1 MEEINFSQ
9 KQQQQNPG
17 QTDSK
22 STQNKSEPQ
31 SGFKA
36 KNFLRAVPAR
46 AGISKFIPIIIIILV
61 VGAGIF
67 SGLVAS
73 SRSKSAAKATSS
85 AIDEENLTPQA
96 KESFAKTFRDQAEGT
111 IEKNDQFDKYAQG
124 THKLIR
130 PGGESQTAYL
140 TSSVLDLD
148 QYLGKKV
155 KVYGE
160 TFGSSQ
166 VGWLMDVGKVD
177 VVN

>member
-1 MEEINFSQ
+1 MEEIKFSQ
-9 KQQQQNPG
+9 GSQQNTN
-17 QTDSK
+17 QVDSK
-22 STQNKSEPQ
+22 QAQNTP
-31 SGFKA
+31 
-36 KNFLRAVPAR
+36 KNSLRAVPAKAR
-46 AGISKFIPIIIIILV
+46 LSKFIPIIIIVLI

-67 SGLVAS
+67 SGLVIS
-73 SRSKSAAKATSS
+73 SRSKSAKIASS
-85 AIDEENLTPQA
+85 AFNEQNLTPAA
-96 KESFAKTFRDQAEGT
+96 KQSFAQTFRDQAEGT
-111 IEKNDQFDKYAQG
+111 VEKNDQDKYAQG

-130 PGGESQTAYL
+130 TGGESQTAYL

-148 QYLGKKV
+148 QYVGKKV